1 MNEANSDK
9 GASGP
14 IKGCIAEVIKAARAA
29 PAIYFAPLVGAFTG
43 VALQWKKLQPQPL
56 AKPKLA

>member
-9 GASGP
+9 GP

>member
-14 IKGCIAEVIKAARAA
+14 LKGCLNEVIKAARAA
-29 PAIYFAPLVGAFTG
+29 PAIYFAPIVGAFSG
-43 VALQWKKLQPQPL
+43 VASQWKKLQPQPL